1 MGARCVLR
9 GLAGPSEVLLAF
21 LLGHVSTEPGLGNGD
36 EVVDIEGVSSHF
48 VGSGGDDQLRQRWM
62 EVSIGEPIVELASE
76 LTQQLAGV
84 EIPHL
89 DRPVLGPRWLPWS
102 HHETPIP
109 AEYSCRGRGS
119 RE

>member
-21 LLGHVSTEPGLGNGD
+21 LFGHVATEPGLGNGD
-36 EVVDIEGVSSHF
+36 ELVDIEGVYTHF
-48 VGSGGDDQLRQRWM
+48 VGRGGDDQLWQRRVK
-62 EVSIGEPIVELASE
+62 VSIGVPTAELASE
-76 LTQQLAGV
+76 LTQEVTGV

-89 DRPVLGPRWLPWS
+89 DRPFLGPRWLPWS
-102 HHETPIP
+102 HHETPLP